1 MDLKIEQYLS
11 HDEIKE
17 IVQDELRSQIRN
29 YFKNESE
36 SQRLLSNLAHDFVFN
51 EIEKIS
57 PEYKNTVID
66 KVKSLLM
73 QKDLSFYVFKT
84 NYSTNEPQ
92 SFASKLIDQTI
103 KENIDLFKSKI
114 LSDVLA
120 KDYTDDALCKFESL
134 AESFTANIYD
144 LVNAM
149 REQKTQTK

>member
-84 NYSTNEPQ
+84 HYSTNEPQ